1 MRSSISF
8 QKGLGEIPIVSSG
21 VYWFAFYLQ
30 KIFYDTY
37 LSLKSYHREKI
48 PRLGGYIIAS
58 NHLSNLDPM
67 LVGIA
72 AGRRLSFVAKKSLFK
87 NPFVNFFLYQFGAFP
102 VKRGAFDLQGMKEAL
117 RRLKAQQGI
126 VMFPQGGRRTEDLD
140 ASQVKAGVGFL
151 AIKAQV
157 PVVPALIIGS
167 DKAMP
172 PGVKGIRRAKVTVIF
187 GDPIE
192 VSQKT
197 SYQDIADR
205 VRDSIKAISSRYP
218 ESLPLS

>member
-1 MRSSISF
+1 MI
-8 QKGLGEIPIVSSG
+8 
-21 VYWFAFYLQ
+21 YWIAFYLQ
-30 KIFYDTY
+30 KAFYKAY
-37 LSLKSYHREKI
+37 LSLKSYHHEKI
-48 PRLGGYIIAS
+48 PRRGGYIIAS

-87 NPFVNFFLYQFGAFP
+87 NPFVNFFLDQFGAFP
-102 VKRGAFDLQGMKEAL
+102 IKRGAFDLQGIKEAL
-117 RRLKAQQGI
+117 RRLEAHQGV
-126 VMFPQGGRRTEDLD
+126 VMFPQGGRRSDNLD
-140 ASQVKAGVGFL
+140 ASEVKAGVGFL
-151 AIKAQV
+151 AVKAQV

-192 VSQKT
+192 VSKKT
-197 SYQDIADR
+197 SYQDMAER
-205 VRDSIKAISSRYP
+205 VRDAIKAIAAQHAC
-218 ESLPLS
+218 